1 MSAEVDEYDEDEM
14 GSEEGEEGEEGEE
27 EEQGGEE
34 EEEGEM
40 VDFDTE
46 DLYSQPRALASGGT
60 ILRARTQQERRW

>member
-14 GSEEGEEGEEGEE
+14 GSEEGEEGEE